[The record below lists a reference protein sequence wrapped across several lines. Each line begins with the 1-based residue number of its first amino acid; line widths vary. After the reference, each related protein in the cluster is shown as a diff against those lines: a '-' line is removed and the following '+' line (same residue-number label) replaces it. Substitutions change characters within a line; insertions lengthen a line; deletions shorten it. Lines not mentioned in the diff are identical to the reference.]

1 MANVSLVD
9 IEKRFGAHVVIPR
22 LNLEIADGS
31 FVVLVGPSGCGKT
44 TTLNMIA
51 GLEPITAGQLLIG
64 GRDVTDVPPKD
75 RDIAMVFQS
84 YALFPHLNVFDN
96 IAFGMKIR
104 RTPKSEID
112 GQVRSVADRLQDRV
126 ASRPPAESAFRR
138 PAPAGR
144 ARSRAG
150 PAPGR
155 LPDGRAA
162 VEPRRQAPH
171 RGAKL
176 SRQDAS

>member
-112 GQVRSVADRLQDRV
+112 GQVRSVADRLRIESLLDRLPKALSGGQRQRV
-126 ASRPPAESAFRR
+126 ALARALVRR
-138 PAPAGR
+138 PA
-144 ARSRAG
+144 S
-150 PAPGR
+150 
-155 LPDGRAA
+155 
-162 VEPRRQAPH
+162 
-171 RGAKL
+171 
-176 SRQDAS
+176 S

>member
-22 LNLEIADGS
+22 LTLEIADGS

-51 GLEPITAGQLLIG
+51 GLEAITAGQLLIG
-64 GRDVTDVPPKD
+64 GRDVTDMPPKD

-84 YALFPHLNVFDN
+84 YALFPHMSVFDN

-104 RTPKSEID
+104 RLAKSEIE
-112 GQVRSVADRLQDRV
+112 L
-126 ASRPPAESAFRR
+126 
-138 PAPAGR
+138 AG
-144 ARSRAG
+144 A
-150 PAPGR
+150 
-155 LPDGRAA
+155 
-162 VEPRRQAPH
+162 
-171 RGAKL
+171 
-176 SRQDAS
+176 